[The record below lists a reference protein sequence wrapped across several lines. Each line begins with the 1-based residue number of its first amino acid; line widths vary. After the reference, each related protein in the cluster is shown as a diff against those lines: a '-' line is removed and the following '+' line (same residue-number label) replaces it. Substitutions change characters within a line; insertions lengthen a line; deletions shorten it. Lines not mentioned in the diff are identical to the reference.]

1 MLDDVGVTLEVVPD
15 DRDIADI
22 ADGAG
27 ALGALDSAQE
37 NRGLGVAVPDDPLQF
52 GLELD
57 FRLGDEEAGEGV
69 DGEGEILGE
78 GGTSSSKGRGH
89 HRCLGR
95 AGLFGRYS
103 DSDRGRGRGRER
115 MMSVRAIRSGAVI
128 KAFFYGF

>member
-1 MLDDVGVTLEVVPD
+1 MTLAL
-15 DRDIADI
+15 RWRLSRTTGISRI
-22 ADGAG
+22 SRM
-27 ALGALDSAQE
+27 ALGHSAHSVHSAQE

-103 DSDRGRGRGRER
+103 DSERGRGRGRER